1 MYSWL
6 LNQLPGIFSVQIV
19 TLTKKNRM
27 LAQKCK
33 ENITEVTLLNNKIAA
48 SEGELKTTKVM
59 EEMVSDSSP
68 TQTKV
73 SSCGVLF

>member
-1 MYSWL
+1 
-6 LNQLPGIFSVQIV
+6 
-19 TLTKKNRM
+19 M